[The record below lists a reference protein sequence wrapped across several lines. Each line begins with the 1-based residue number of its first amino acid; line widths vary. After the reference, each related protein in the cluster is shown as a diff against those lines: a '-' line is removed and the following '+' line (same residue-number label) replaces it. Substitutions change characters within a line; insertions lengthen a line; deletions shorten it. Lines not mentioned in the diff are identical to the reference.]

1 MEFSYRTI
9 IFFLLVIGII
19 FFIIKEVGE
28 LKRFIDYK
36 SNNIIKRIDEQSN
49 DIKNKVQTDLNTS
62 INKVKQINSDF
73 IVQIRKMNNYGS
85 QPINNHFSENASA
98 PLGGNYNNICDLSEA
113 IEQDL
118 QQLRNNSRGNSYY
131 YSSEPQNN
139 PTQESTHQTRT
150 ENFDVD
156 LDDKPDLQSKNSKNS
171 KSSKYSNSSRV
182 KSNDLHIDLTNLDI
196 PNNEHEDNINN
207 DIDNEIDNVV
217 NSVISDEIDE
227 SNYSDSS
234 DSSDGVELELDFV
247 KKQSSP
253 VSVSSISSISSRI
266 SKSHMSN
273 YESSIK
279 PKPKIQSKNKKI
291 KLEEYD
297 KYSLPQLKDIAKNLS
312 IPITIKEGDYRRQLK
327 KDEIYAKIKQ
337 HLEQ

>member
-139 PTQESTHQTRT
+139 PTQDSTYQTRT

-156 LDDKPDLQSKNSKNS
+156 LNDKPDSHSKNS
-171 KSSKYSNSSRV
+171 KSSNSSRV
-182 KSNDLHIDLTNLDI
+182 KSNDLQIDLTNLDI

-207 DIDNEIDNVV
+207 EIDNVINNVV
-217 NSVISDEIDE
+217 NSVITDEIDE
-227 SNYSDSS
+227 SNYS

-253 VSVSSISSISSRI
+253 VSVSSISSNISSRI